1 MHVAYLGR
9 LIYNDEDVRKGVMA
23 IINTDNL
30 DDDDF
35 DTVLSQDIDF
45 SGTVSFEEPFLIRG
59 NVSGDIDAKGLLV
72 IDEEAVVNAG
82 IRTSRVV
89 IKGLVKGD
97 VIASE
102 KVELASTGRLE
113 GDIVT
118 PEISMENGCV
128 FNGRCSMTVV
138 KEANL

>member
-1 MHVAYLGR
+1 MTDDGVAGR
-9 LIYNDEDVRKGVMA
+9 IAWASPRKGAMA
-23 IINTDNL
+23 SMNTDIL

-45 SGTVSFEEPFLIRG
+45 SGTVSFEEPLLIRG

-89 IKGLVKGD
+89 IRGLVKGD

-118 PEISMENGCV
+118 PEIAMENGCV
-128 FNGRCSMTVV
+128 FNGRCSMTAG
-138 KEANL
+138 EAAL

>member
-1 MHVAYLGR
+1 
-9 LIYNDEDVRKGVMA
+9 MA
-23 IINTDNL
+23 NVSTDIL

-72 IDEEAVVNAG
+72 VDEEAVVNAS
-82 IRTSRVV
+82 IRTSRIV
-89 IKGLVKGD
+89 IKGLVKGN
-97 VIASE
+97 VTASE

-118 PEISMENGCV
+118 PEISMETGCV
-128 FNGRCSMTVV
+128 FNGHCSMIAR
-138 KEANL
+138 EASI